1 MGERV
6 KCLAPAALVTV
17 LDAAVAMNYGGMV
30 WKVLSGII
38 WTKLLLLLL
47 ASVWATTLLHVW
59 FHACSRLRHEIDRGL
74 HRWVLEIDGR
84 RGDVIANRQ
93 NAEDRLDRPGGAQQ
107 MPCRRLG

>member
-1 MGERV
+1 MLTPALKEVSMGERV

-17 LDAAVAMNYGGMV
+17 LDAAVVMNYGGVV

-59 FHACSRLRHEIDRGL
+59 FHARSRLRHEIEAHPFAESL
-74 HRWVLEIDGR
+74 ATKSLPAEFAEEID
-84 RGDVIANRQ
+84 V
-93 NAEDRLDRPGGAQQ
+93 
-107 MPCRRLG
+107 

>member
-1 MGERV
+1 MLTPTLKEVSMGERV

-59 FHACSRLRHEIDRGL
+59 FHACSRLRHEIEAHPLVESIPTKGL
-74 HRWVLEIDGR
+74 SAELAEEID
-84 RGDVIANRQ
+84 V
-93 NAEDRLDRPGGAQQ
+93 
-107 MPCRRLG
+107 